1 VLFAN
6 FLLSNREKVCI
17 IKQWR
22 IFMAKLVSYK
32 VYYRPVGSRFWRCLK
47 DILEDG
53 IIDGTEIRFFVNRK
67 DERIELPCS
76 AIELKFSP
84 ERVEAI
90 EELNRKKVDAI
101 KSGAPLS
108 L

>member
-1 VLFAN
+1 
-6 FLLSNREKVCI
+6 
-17 IKQWR
+17 
-22 IFMAKLVSYK
+22 MAKLVSYK

-67 DERIELPCS
+67 DERIELPCA